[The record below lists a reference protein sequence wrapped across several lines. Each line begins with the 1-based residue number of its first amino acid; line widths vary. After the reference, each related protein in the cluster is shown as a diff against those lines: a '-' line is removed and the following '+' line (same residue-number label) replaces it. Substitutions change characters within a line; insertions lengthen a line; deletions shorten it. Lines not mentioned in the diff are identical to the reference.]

1 MNEITTRILK
11 ILLLV
16 FAVVLALSI
25 FYHLFFN
32 NYETENAIYYEVSD
46 VSTFQGVYVRNE
58 TVRRY
63 NGSGAVRYCVDDGE
77 KLGVGSVIAEIYS
90 NEEQIDLRRTIAEK
104 EAELAM
110 LSKLENPGTSENAQP
125 AKIASLIDEQFRSM
139 IRQRE
144 HGNISAVCSAR
155 QELTVLMS
163 TYEKIT
169 NSAVDYQD
177 RIVALEDEIARL
189 SRRKTAPDD
198 VIRAEKSAY
207 FVSHADGYEAIL
219 TGDNVR
225 QLTPDQLSAVTDDGS
240 DNGSPSGGS
249 QVIGKLIDDYGWYIV
264 GVFDN
269 TKLRLSE
276 DDMATVRLESHPSD
290 LRVSVVSLISA
301 GDITKTQGVFRCEQL
316 TGEVVKHRTERVEIL
331 RETVEGIRVPRSA
344 IRFKNMEVE
353 EKDDEGNVTTSMQNC
368 MGVYVLVGETAEFR
382 RIKEIY
388 EDDTYYLSDLDA
400 GKGFVELYDDIIV
413 KGVMADGE

>member
-11 ILLLV
+11 MLLLV
-16 FAVVLALSI
+16 FAVVLAVTI
-25 FYHLFFN
+25 FYHLFFT
-32 NYETENAIYYEVSD
+32 NYETENAIYYEGSA

-63 NGSGAVRYCVDDGE
+63 EGSGAVRYCADDGA
-77 KLGVGSVIAEIYS
+77 KLGVGSVIAEIYA

-125 AKIASLIDEQFRSM
+125 AKIASLIDEQFKSM
-139 IRQRE
+139 VRQRE
-144 HGNISAVCSAR
+144 RGDISAVCSAR
-155 QELTVLMS
+155 QDLTVLMS

-169 NSAVDYQD
+169 NASVDYQD

-198 VIRAEKSAY
+198 VIRAESSAY
-207 FVSHADGYEAIL
+207 FVSHADGYESSL
-219 TGDNVR
+219 TVDRVR
-225 QLTPDQLSAVTDDGS
+225 QLTPEQLSAVTDDGS
-240 DNGSPSGGS
+240 AAADTGSGMI
-249 QVIGKLIDDYGWYIV
+249 IGKLIDDYAWYIV

-290 LRVSVVSLISA
+290 LHVQVVSLVSA
-301 GDITKTQGVFRCEQL
+301 GDITKTQGVFRCDQL
-316 TGEVVKHRTERVEIL
+316 TGEVVQHRTERVDIL

-344 IRFKNMEVE
+344 IRFKDMEIT
-353 EKDDEGNVTTSMQNC
+353 EKDAEGHETVHTENC
-368 MGVYVLVGETAEFR
+368 MGVYVLVGERAVFR
-382 RIKEIY
+382 RIQKVY
-388 EDDTYYLSDLDA
+388 EDDQFYLSDLNA
-400 GKGFVELYDDIIV
+400 GDGFVELYDDIIV
-413 KGVMADGE
+413 KGVVADGE

>member
-11 ILLLV
+11 MLLLV
-16 FAVVLALSI
+16 FAVVLALTI
-25 FYHLFFN
+25 FYHLFFT
-32 NYETENAIYYEVSD
+32 NYETENAICYEFSD

-63 NGSGAVRYCVDDGE
+63 EGGGAVRYCVDDGA

-125 AKIASLIDEQFRSM
+125 AKIASLIDEQFKSL
-139 IRQRE
+139 IRLRE
-144 HGNISAVCSAR
+144 SGNIPAVCGAR

-169 NSAVDYQD
+169 NSSVDYQD

-198 VIRAEKSAY
+198 VIRAENSAY
-207 FVSHADGYEAIL
+207 FVSHADGYESVL
-219 TGDNVR
+219 TVDRVR
-225 QLTPDQLSAVTDDGS
+225 QLTPEQLSSVTDDNS
-240 DNGSPSGGS
+240 AGGS
-249 QVIGKLIDDYGWYIV
+249 TDTGQVIGKLIDDYAWYIV

-276 DDMATVRLESHPSD
+276 DDTATVRLESHPAD
-290 LRVSVVSLISA
+290 LHVQVVSLSSA
-301 GDITKTQGVFRCEQL
+301 GDITQTLGVFRCDQL
-316 TGEVVKHRTERVEIL
+316 TGEVVQHRTERVEIL
-331 RETVEGIRVPRSA
+331 RDTVKGIRVPRSA
-344 IRFKNMEVE
+344 VRFKSMEVE
-353 EKDDEGNVTTSMQNC
+353 ETDEEGNVTKHTEDV

-382 RIKEIY
+382 QLKPVY
-388 EDDTYYLSDLDA
+388 TEDDYYLSELDA
-400 GKGFVELYDDIIV
+400 GKGYVELYDDIIV
-413 KGVMADGE
+413 KGVIADGE